1 MWLVVA
7 LAMALGI
14 AGFALARKKR
24 ARLTAILWLMAGL
37 TAAAVALGRIFA
49 VPVLGWRVGWL
60 LAGLMALA
68 PVAVLAFHQSAQTGF
83 LDDVPRALAFLPPQA
98 NQPPSLLVVI
108 LWLALH
114 LVGLAAV
121 FSVIRAPISY
131 APLVVLTLVAL
142 PALRGQTARPNSL
155 GRGQTP
161 LLALSPFLIPYAV
174 LALRVLAG
182 VVTRLTLGEYKVIEP
197 WASIFNLPFAT
208 LVMTAYA
215 AALSVFLVV
224 KHFARAFA
232 ITLIALTVAWASWTA
247 LELRTRGVSG
257 SDPYAYAQMGVDLA
271 TRGTIFHSFPLV
283 RVTYELGI
291 PSAPIIHVGYKIP
304 GDVRRE
310 ATTVWP
316 PGYAIF
322 TALGYLAAAEN
333 GVFLITPLLSLLS
346 LAAIAWLVFALTS
359 RLPSPVPRLVMA
371 ALTVF
376 LTATSYQQVEWQLIP
391 MADIAAQLFSV
402 LALVMALVAAQHS
415 GKRAWLWAALA
426 GLALG
431 IAFDVRYTQILLAPA
446 LVVALSPS
454 RREGQGVGRNP
465 FSFLISYFSNPAL
478 WIAALCALL
487 AVLPVFAYHTL
498 AFGGPFAIGS
508 EEHGNFD
515 LFRIPETFIRTMNEW
530 LSVREYGLLW
540 PLILV
545 GAVWMWRNRRRELFV
560 LAAYFIPAFLFH
572 LWYWPLRLRDILFL
586 FPALT
591 VLAGMGATQIFAS
604 LRLGEK
610 IFKVALRAI
619 LILILAFAIS
629 FRSLQTLELPLTHGF
644 GAFGYLVKE
653 QRAAFDLIRQNTP
666 ANAVIASSLNS
677 GALDLHAGRAAFRPA
692 GWSADEL
699 EKFVR
704 QLQKEGAPVF
714 ILADGD
720 ELAASL
726 QTLQNRFGLR
736 EVIRADVPYY
746 FPGSGSENRKVPLYA
761 VEPQDFAALP

>member
-37 TAAAVALGRIFA
+37 TAAAVALSRIFA
-49 VPVLGWRVGWL
+49 VPVLGWRAGWL

-68 PVAVLAFHQSAQTGF
+68 PVAILAFRQSAQTGF
-83 LDDVPRALAFLPPQA
+83 LADIPRALAFLPPQA

-121 FSVIRAPISY
+121 FSVIRVPISY
-131 APLVVLTLVAL
+131 APLVVLIPLVL
-142 PALRGQTARPNSL
+142 GVVKTRVIGSSRTA
-155 GRGQTP
+155 G

-182 VVTRLTLGEYKVIEP
+182 VVTRFTLGEYKVIEP

-215 AALSVFLVV
+215 AALSVFLAV

-232 ITLIALTVAWASWTA
+232 ITLIALTVAWAGWTA

-322 TALGYLAAAEN
+322 TALGYLAAGEN
-333 GVFLITPLLSLLS
+333 GLFLITPLLSLLS
-346 LAAIAWLVFALTS
+346 LAAIAGLVFALTS
-359 RLPSPVPRLVMA
+359 RLASPVPRLVMA

-402 LALVMALVAAQHS
+402 LALLMALLAAKNS

-431 IAFDVRYTQILLAPA
+431 IAFDVRYTQVLLAPA
-446 LVVALSPS
+446 LVVALANKEIRDEEIRNKTVRS
-454 RREGQGVGRNP
+454 RNP
-465 FSFLISYFSNPAL
+465 FLFLISYFSNPAL

-545 GAVWMWRNRRRELFV
+545 GAFWMWRNRRRELIV
-560 LAAYFIPAFLFH
+560 LAAYFVPAFLFH

-586 FPALT
+586 FPVLT
-591 VLAGMGATQIFAS
+591 VLASMGATQIFAS

-610 IFKVALRAI
+610 MFKVGLRAV
-619 LILILAFAIS
+619 LILILVFAIS

-677 GALDLHAGRAAFRPA
+677 GAIDLHAGRAAFRPA
-692 GWSADEL
+692 TWSADEL

-746 FPGSGSENRKVPLYA
+746 FPGSGSENRKAPLYEVQNA
-761 VEPQDFAALP
+761 K

>member
-49 VPVLGWRVGWL
+49 VPVLGWRAGWL
-60 LAGLMALA
+60 LAGLIALA
-68 PVAVLAFHQSAQTGF
+68 PVAVLAFRQSAQTGF
-83 LDDVPRALAFLPPQA
+83 LADIPRALAFLPPQA

-121 FSVIRAPISY
+121 FSVIRVPISY
-131 APLVVLTLVAL
+131 APLVVLIPLVL
-142 PALRGQTARPNSL
+142 GVVKTRVIGSSRTA
-155 GRGQTP
+155 G

-182 VVTRLTLGEYKVIEP
+182 VVTRFTLGEYKVIEP
-197 WASIFNLPFAT
+197 WASIFNLPFAM

-215 AALSVFLVV
+215 AALSAFLAV

-232 ITLIALTVAWASWTA
+232 ITLIALTVAWAGWTA

-322 TALGYLAAAEN
+322 TALGYLAAGEN
-333 GVFLITPLLSLLS
+333 GLFLITPLLSLLS
-346 LAAIAWLVFALTS
+346 LAAIAGLVFALTS
-359 RLPSPVPRLVMA
+359 RLASPVPRLVMA

-402 LALVMALVAAQHS
+402 LALLMALLAAKNS

-431 IAFDVRYTQILLAPA
+431 IAFDVRYTQVLLAPA
-446 LVVALSPS
+446 LVVALANKEIRDEEIRNKTVRS
-454 RREGQGVGRNP
+454 RNP
-465 FSFLISYFSNPAL
+465 FLFLISYFSNPAL

-545 GAVWMWRNRRRELFV
+545 GAFWMWRNRRRELIV
-560 LAAYFIPAFLFH
+560 LAAYFVPAFLFH

-586 FPALT
+586 FPVLT
-591 VLAGMGATQIFAS
+591 VLASMGATQIFAS

-610 IFKVALRAI
+610 MFKVGLRAV
-619 LILILAFAIS
+619 LILILVFAIS

-677 GALDLHAGRAAFRPA
+677 GAIDLHSQRAAFRPA

-704 QLQKEGAPVF
+704 QLQREGTPVF

-726 QTLQNRFGLR
+726 QTLQTRFGLR

-746 FPGSGSENRKVPLYA
+746 FPGSGSENRKAPLYEVQNA
-761 VEPQDFAALP
+761 K